1 MKIIVGGGISGLW
14 LAAELKA
21 RNIACCVIEKSALGQ
36 GQTLAS
42 QGMIH
47 GGTKYALNGLL
58 TKATDELSAMPERW
72 LKALS
77 GDNLVDLRGAKLE
90 RKDQLLWSVGSI
102 QSKLL
107 GFFASKAMRA
117 RVARVDPS
125 NEPAFNNPKF
135 KGHLYRLSEPVLQ
148 LDSVIQ
154 RFSTLLDGC
163 LFQAEVTDLLFDQ
176 GHVKGIK
183 TNRGELEGE
192 VILTAGE
199 GIQSLLLQ
207 AGLANPKMQRRPLA
221 MAICKMKCPI
231 PKVFGHQIGSGS
243 KPELTIST
251 HEIDN
256 VQYIYLGGQLAETGV
271 TQNDSL
277 ICDQASH
284 ALAKALPW
292 LEPQIQSI
300 RIFRINR
307 AEPKTQHG
315 NRPNSPFMIKSNGLT
330 VCWPTKLA
338 LAPALSDQ
346 IIPQLANTKNT
357 QLPVWPIATPGQYP
371 WL

>member
-21 RNIACCVIEKSALGQ
+21 RNIPCCVIEKSALGQ

-58 TKATDELSAMPERW
+58 GKATNELSAMPERW

-77 GDNLVDLRGAKLE
+77 GDSPVDLRGAILE
-90 RKDQLLWSVGSI
+90 RKDQLLWSVESI

-107 GFFASKAMRA
+107 GFLASKAMRA
-117 RVARVDPS
+117 RVARVHPS
-125 NEPAFNNPKF
+125 NEPAFNHPEF

-148 LDSVIQ
+148 LDSLIQ

-163 LFQAEVTDLLFDQ
+163 LFQAEVTDLLFDKGQ
-176 GHVKGIK
+176 IKGIK

-199 GIQSLLLQ
+199 GIQSLLSQ
-207 AGLANPKMQRRPLA
+207 AGLANPKMQCRPLA
-221 MAICKMKCPI
+221 MAICKMKYPI

-251 HEIDN
+251 HEIDD
-256 VQYIYLGGQLAETGV
+256 VQYIYLGGQLAEHGASQTDAV
-271 TQNDSL
+271 V
-277 ICDQASH
+277 CDRAFH

-292 LEPQIQSI
+292 LEPQIHSI

-307 AEPKTQHG
+307 AELKTQYG
-315 NRPNSPFMIKSNGLT
+315 NRPNTPFAIKSHGLT
-330 VCWPTKLA
+330 ICWPTKLA

-346 IIPQLANTKNT
+346 VIPQLANTKNT
-357 QLPVWPIATPGQYP
+357 QLPVWPSVATGQYP